1 MRFKRLTN
9 TPYLVLFILLGA
21 IGVGTASAMV
31 TITLAG
37 DVVIEGNTDIDGNL
51 NLDGAHTGV
60 LWDSRNPQPNLINVI
75 DSSNDVGEFSS
86 LTIGSDGLP
95 VMSYYDASVK
105 DLKFTQCANPSC
117 TSGNTI
123 AVDSSVDVGQYTAI
137 AIGTD
142 GLPIIS
148 YYDES
153 NGSLKVARC
162 GNLTCSLGNVIS
174 EVDTSA
180 DVGQHTS
187 ITIGLDGLPVISYY
201 DVTNGDLKVAKCG
214 NSSCNIAGGY
224 TITML
229 DGTVDN
235 VGEGSEIII
244 GVDGFPLISYFD
256 HSNFDLKV
264 YKCSNAACTAG
275 SAVIADDSVAV
286 TQEPSMTIGNDN
298 LPVISYTDASG
309 NNLTILKCGDSACS
323 DGNTFNE
330 IQLFH
335 SGRWSSLV
343 IGPDGFPMVSY
354 YNPGAGT
361 LGFAKCGDHQCTPAK
376 TVNVSQLDGTG
387 STPFVGRHTSMAI
400 GSDELPIIIHFDS
413 SNKDLKTVKCGSS
426 LCLSNWTRR

>member
-1 MRFKRLTN
+1 MELEAQIN
-9 TPYLVLFILLGA
+9 A
-21 IGVGTASAMV
+21 
-31 TITLAG
+31 
-37 DVVIEGNTDIDGNL
+37 
-51 NLDGAHTGV
+51 
-60 LWDSRNPQPNLINVI
+60 PQPNTINVI
-75 DSSNDVGEFSS
+75 DSSNDVREFSS

-123 AVDSSVDVGQYTAI
+123 AVDSAVDVGQYTAI

-153 NGSLKVARC
+153 NGFLKVARC

-201 DVTNGDLKVAKCG
+201 DVTNGDLKVAMCG
-214 NSSCNIAGGY
+214 NSSCSIAGGY
-224 TITML
+224 AITML

-244 GVDGFPLISYFD
+244 GVDGFPLISYHD
-256 HSNFDLKV
+256 RTNADLKV
-264 YKCSNAACTAG
+264 FKCSNAACSAG
-275 SAVIADDSVAV
+275 SAVITDDSVAV

-309 NNLTILKCGDSACS
+309 NDLTILKCGDSACS
-323 DGNTFNE
+323 AGNTFNK
-330 IQLFH
+330 IQQFQ
-335 SGRWSSLV
+335 SGSWSSLV

-354 YNPGAGT
+354 YNPNAGT
-361 LGFAKCGDHQCTPAK
+361 LGFAKCGDHQCTPSK
-376 TVNVSQLDGTG
+376 TVNISQLDGTG